1 MGIRT
6 IKVVGPVGSGKSTL
20 AKKLSLHLGAK
31 FIPEVEDNDLKFF
44 RLLNK
49 RNRTQ
54 TSHDKLEFQYYTFE
68 QAYARQFNQNRA
80 VIDVPVE
87 QHFLMAECS
96 LNNQDFLEYKQYYE
110 GYLNKLSKEPSI
122 TLVLSLPFEETL
134 RRIASRGRKEEK
146 LSEEEVLFYRNFYNK
161 LYSTY
166 KKDNPDVL
174 FIDDSKTEEQV
185 FIEALEELAKLGV
198 VR

>member
-1 MGIRT
+1 MNIRT

-31 FIPEVEDNDLKFF
+31 FIPEVEDTDLKFF

-80 VIDVPVE
+80 IIDVPVE

-166 KKDNPDVL
+166 KKDNPHVL

-198 VR
+198 IR